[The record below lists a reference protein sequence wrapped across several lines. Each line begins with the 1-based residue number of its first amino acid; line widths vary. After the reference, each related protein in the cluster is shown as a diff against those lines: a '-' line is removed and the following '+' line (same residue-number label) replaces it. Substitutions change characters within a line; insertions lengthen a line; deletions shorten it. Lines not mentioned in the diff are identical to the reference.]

1 MSTVVPSLA
10 ALAQSLKEAGPLE
23 APALAKQIS
32 AQVEALRPHLAE
44 WRRSAE
50 SLETLARQPQLHED
64 LARVAEAARQIHV
77 DQAELGRVAAQVR
90 QLQESGMLAEVLRS
104 QQQLAEVV
112 ANIRKITEPNPA
124 LLESEWTSA
133 ARSELLQGNKINAI
147 KIVRENTSLGLKE
160 AKDLVESW
168 G

>member
-1 MSTVVPSLA
+1 
-10 ALAQSLKEAGPLE
+10 
-23 APALAKQIS
+23 
-32 AQVEALRPHLAE
+32 
-44 WRRSAE
+44 
-50 SLETLARQPQLHED
+50 
-64 LARVAEAARQIHV
+64 
-77 DQAELGRVAAQVR
+77 
-90 QLQESGMLAEVLRS
+90 MLAEVLRS